1 MLPSAR
7 RALPGFLLALVFL
20 GGCGRFVPKPKQD
33 YVYVSAKGTFLRD
46 RLAAVSNRVAEVTN
60 GQRLA
65 VLEHNRR
72 FFKVKTDKNETGW
85 VDEHAVITQ
94 QVFDQFEALKQQHA
108 HDALIATGT
117 LRDDSYLHVAPG
129 RKTDR
134 YLLLSENAKLQMLVR
149 ASVEKPVP
157 AQAVPV
163 PKPVDKP
170 VSAVKKGKPGE
181 KPEAPAGPPMQD
193 WWLVRDGQGNVGWI
207 LSRMIDIDIPDE
219 ISGLAEGQRYVGAY
233 RLTTVN
239 DPDSNFPDK
248 KAPEY
253 VVLLNSWKD
262 GLPYDFD
269 QVRVF
274 TWNTRKHRYETA
286 FRDRNLEGYLP
297 VTVGSD
303 VFNGQT
309 EPTFSFKVADGDDVS
324 IDPASGAT
332 RPAKFDS
339 QSYRME
345 GVLVKRVG
353 GPAAAVPAAAR
364 IDASSKTKP
373 ERPKKHHPPVRRKKH
388 H

>member
-1 MLPSAR
+1 MLSSAR
-7 RALPGFLLALVFL
+7 RALPGFLLALVFV

-72 FFKVKTDKNETGW
+72 FFKVKTEKNEVGW

-163 PKPVDKP
+163 PKPIDKP
-170 VSAVKKGKPGE
+170 LPVAKKGKQSQQPQ
-181 KPEAPAGPPMQD
+181 APAGPPMQD
-193 WWLVRDGQGNVGWI
+193 WWLVRDGQGNAGWV

-339 QSYRME
+339 ESYRME

-353 GPAAAVPAAAR
+353 GPAAATPAVAKTAP
-364 IDASSKTKP
+364 SSKTKP
-373 ERPKKHHPPVRRKKH
+373 ERTKRHHPPVRRKKH
-388 H
+388 R